1 LIQIW
6 IPLGDQQAATQT
18 NTSSATASAEN
29 TNQVTQSATQVQ
41 SGGSDGGSQVGGVG
55 QSQTIEQSAP
65 TTQTANAQ
73 AASEQAAGSDSSSA
87 TATHQSLNQTAQSAQ
102 QAGPGTQHI
111 EQTAPSTQSGAATA
125 TRGTSTRDLGR
136 DGWSLA
142 SSFRA
147 RGAQWA
153 AADRPSAESP
163 TPPSLQSHSR
173 TPHRRVPFPDS
184 EKMPNASLGGAP
196 PTGGSPGAFAMLLLA
211 FALTTP
217 WWVRRRLPSALR
229 RLMAV
234 VSRLER
240 PG

>member
-1 LIQIW
+1 L
-6 IPLGDQQAATQT
+6 
-18 NTSSATASAEN
+18 
-29 TNQVTQSATQVQ
+29 Q

-73 AASEQAAGSDSSSA
+73 ATSEQAVGSGSSSS
-87 TATHQSLNQTAQSAQ
+87 TATHESLNQTAQSAQ
-102 QAGPGTQHI
+102 QAGPGKQHI
-111 EQTAPSTQSGAATA
+111 EETAPSTQSGAATA
-125 TRGTSTRDLGR
+125 TRGTSTRGLGPG
-136 DGWSLA
+136 GWSLA
-142 SSFRA
+142 YSFQA
-147 RGAQWA
+147 EAAQWS
-153 AADRPSAESP
+153 AADRPGAESP
-163 TPPSLQSHSR
+163 APLSRESHKPTS
-173 TPHRRVPFPDS
+173 PDRRVPVPDPQ
-184 EKMPNASLGGAP
+184 KMPNASLGGAP
-196 PTGGSPGAFAMLLLA
+196 PTGGSHGAFVMLLLA

>member
-1 LIQIW
+1 
-6 IPLGDQQAATQT
+6 
-18 NTSSATASAEN
+18 
-29 TNQVTQSATQVQ
+29 VQ

-73 AASEQAAGSDSSSA
+73 ATSEQAAGSGSSSA

-102 QAGPGTQHI
+102 QAGPGTQLI

-125 TRGTSTRDLGR
+125 IRGTSKRGLGP

-142 SSFRA
+142 SSFRTE
-147 RGAQWA
+147 GVQWSTP
-153 AADRPSAESP
+153 DRPRAESP
-163 TPPSLQSHSR
+163 TPPSRRSYSR
-173 TPHRRVPFPDS
+173 TPDRRVPLPDS
-184 EKMPNASLGGAP
+184 QKMPNASLGGAP
-196 PTGGSPGAFAMLLLA
+196 PTGGSHGAFAMLLLA
-211 FALTTP
+211 FALTAP

-229 RLMAV
+229 RLMAA

>member
-1 LIQIW
+1 
-6 IPLGDQQAATQT
+6 
-18 NTSSATASAEN
+18 
-29 TNQVTQSATQVQ
+29 
-41 SGGSDGGSQVGGVG
+41 
-55 QSQTIEQSAP
+55 
-65 TTQTANAQ
+65 
-73 AASEQAAGSDSSSA
+73 
-87 TATHQSLNQTAQSAQ
+87 LNQTTQSAQ

-111 EQTAPSTQSGAATA
+111 EQSAPSTQSGAETA
-125 TRGTSTRDLGR
+125 TRGTSTRSLGS

-147 RGAQWA
+147 EGAQWA
-153 AADRPSAESP
+153 AADRPSAGSP

-184 EKMPNASLGGAP
+184 QKMPNASLGGAP